1 MKKNISIL
9 LVVLC
14 TASYSQKIQFGI
26 KAGANMSNGPFEDVR
41 YKGTTV
47 YATKNFFG
55 FHLGGFANIKMT
67 DAFSFQPELLYTKR
81 GSKAQFQEGAV
92 YKFTYT
98 TDVYSSFIEVPL
110 NINYKV
116 VNKLHVC
123 AGPQVSFLLK
133 ATEKSSSLA
142 LFYTDSSN
150 TVLTQSIYREE
161 QSDVTKQLETINFGL
176 NFGAQYDITKNIM
189 VAAKYVLGLNN
200 QSKPQTKTYSN
211 TSYETSYE
219 ARNIY
224 KTNSLMV
231 SLAYVFNPTKLNKH

>member
-1 MKKNISIL
+1 MKKYISIL

-14 TASYSQKIQFGI
+14 TASYSQKMQFGV
-26 KAGANMSNGPFEDVR
+26 KAGANMSNGPFEAV
-41 YKGTTV
+41 YKNGTTA

-67 DAFSFQPELLYTKR
+67 DAFSFQPEILYTKR
-81 GSKAQFQEGAV
+81 GSKAQFQDEIV
-92 YKFTYT
+92 YYRSTTYT

-116 VNKLHVC
+116 VNKLYVS

-133 ATEKSSSLA
+133 ANEKSSSLA
-142 LFYTDSSN
+142 LFYNNPVQTE
-150 TVLTQSIYREE
+150 SIYREE

-176 NFGAQYDITKNIM
+176 NFGAQYDITKNII
-189 VAAKYVLGLNN
+189 VSAKYVLGLSNQCKP
-200 QSKPQTKTYSN
+200 QSKMDYSN
-211 TSYETSYE
+211 NTVYE
-219 ARNIY
+219 ARNNY

-231 SLAYVFNPTKLNKH
+231 SFGYKI